1 MARQDSNGH
10 GVRPS
15 RGMTTGAAMLD
26 IEEADARETQSRH
39 LLQQEVLRVASAL
52 KQGHLAERAQASQF
66 EGGNRTVLE
75 LSLIHI

>member
-52 KQGHLAERAQASQF
+52 KQGHLAETGASQSVR
-66 EGGNRTVLE
+66 GWQPNRPRKSE
-75 LSLIHI
+75 